1 MLARRIVDI
10 HVARKLRLAA
20 AQMESEGFS
29 GLTGDRH
36 RARRGE
42 VDEHSVRGIPG

>member
-1 MLARRIVDI
+1 
-10 HVARKLRLAA
+10 
-20 AQMESEGFS
+20 MESEGFA

-36 RARRGE
+36 RARLRE